1 MEDADFT
8 PPTEPSGALVPPTKG
23 PRTALAVATPP
34 PPPNRGIRRTLVR
47 GNVFQRLVARTLDAV
62 DEIADTVA
70 AGLGF
75 RHP

>member
-8 PPTEPSGALVPPTKG
+8 PPTQPSGAFVPPTKG

-34 PPPNRGIRRTLVR
+34 PPPNRGTRVTRVR
-47 GNVFQRLVARTLDAV
+47 GNLFQRLVTQTLDAV
-62 DEIADTVA
+62 DKLADTVA

-75 RHP
+75 GHQ